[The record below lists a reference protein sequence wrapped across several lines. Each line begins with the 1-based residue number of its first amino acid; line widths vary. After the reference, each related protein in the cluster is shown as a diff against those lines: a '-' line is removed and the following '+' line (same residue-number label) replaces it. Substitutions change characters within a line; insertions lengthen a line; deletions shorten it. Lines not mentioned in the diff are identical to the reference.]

1 MATGTEQTMSGEG
14 VPDPRAQMVL
24 AAKIAVGFVVG
35 FIMVGVVG
43 PIILAVVIG
52 LATGH

>member
-1 MATGTEQTMSGEG
+1 MAQSEAVLSQKEQF
-14 VPDPRAQMVL
+14 VL
-24 AAKIAVGFVVG
+24 AGKIAVGAVVAV
-35 FIMVGVVG
+35 IATTIVG